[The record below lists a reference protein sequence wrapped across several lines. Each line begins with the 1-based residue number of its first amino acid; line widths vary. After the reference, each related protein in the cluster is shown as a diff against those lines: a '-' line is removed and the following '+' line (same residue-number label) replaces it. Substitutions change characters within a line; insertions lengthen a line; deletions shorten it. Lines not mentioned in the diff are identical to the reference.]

1 MIKITKLEEN
11 YSCCQHCRGWS
22 SSVKKD
28 RPLFS
33 VIITDVYDH
42 DTELSLCADCL
53 KELQKAITKA
63 LK

>member
-1 MIKITKLEEN
+1 MIKITKLDKK

-22 SSVKKD
+22 SSTEKD

-33 VIITDVYDH
+33 VIITDVYDNG
-42 DTELSLCADCL
+42 TEFNLCADCL
-53 KELQKAITKA
+53 KELRKAITEA